1 MRKALQAMLNTHFA
15 SASKSKSSNL
25 APSKE
30 ALDMVVESSNGD
42 IRSAIMAL
50 QFSCVVPGKKGKKN
64 ATLILEATT
73 RREQSL
79 ALFHL
84 IGKVLYNKRQYFTTV
99 LNTFLMQFS
108 QARLI
113 RQAHLPPLKLF
124 RKKRISTIF

>member
-1 MRKALQAMLNTHFA
+1 MRRPREKRQ
-15 SASKSKSSNL
+15 
-25 APSKE
+25 KE
-30 ALDMVVESSNGD
+30 RHPD
-42 IRSAIMAL
+42 IR
-50 QFSCVVPGKKGKKN
+50 GDDKTG
-64 ATLILEATT
+64 
-73 RREQSL
+73 QSL